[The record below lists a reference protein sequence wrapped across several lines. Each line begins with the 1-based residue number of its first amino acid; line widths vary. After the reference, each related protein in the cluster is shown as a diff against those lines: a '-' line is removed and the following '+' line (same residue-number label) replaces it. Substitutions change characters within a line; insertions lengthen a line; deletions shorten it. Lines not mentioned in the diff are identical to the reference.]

1 MRTNKMGASLAA
13 RWLSL
18 HTPGTGRLGSIPAQ
32 GGRAHVP
39 QQSSHAVTKTQKKD
53 PTRRNEDPTQQNRSM
68 RARRHQ
74 GKPAGREGPRRG
86 PGAPPRPRPGSRLSA
101 IINEA
106 VAHTPLRLL
115 TVSVPVAVSPPSP
128 ERGNVPGF
136 LPLLPSAFRQGQSLT

>member
-1 MRTNKMGASLAA
+1 M
-13 RWLSL
+13 
-18 HTPGTGRLGSIPAQ
+18 
-32 GGRAHVP
+32 P

-86 PGAPPRPRPGSRLSA
+86 PGSRLSA